1 MMNWFKTIY
10 EVGRDELK
18 MIFADHG
25 ALVFFLVVPLLYP
38 LLYGYLY
45 SEEVVREVPVVA
57 VDESHSAMSRQF
69 LRMSD
74 ASPDLKIV
82 SYCADMEEAKLMLR
96 NHKAYGII
104 QIPSEFSQDIAEG
117 RQATVN
123 LFNNMTGMLYYK
135 SLLSACTDVSL
146 EMNKDIKAVRLSG
159 KSEREVKVSQQPVD
173 YEYIPMFNPQNGF
186 CSFLIPAVLV
196 LVLQQTLVLGIAL
209 LAGTE
214 RERREKKLVVL
225 DKREYGNP
233 LHVLAGKGIAYFL
246 IYSLVALYVLC
257 IVPLFFGLPQLWHPV
272 DLILFGVPYILACI
286 FFAISI
292 SFFIKDRE
300 SCFLLF
306 VFMSVPMLFVS
317 GISWPGSSIPAVWK
331 YIGYLAPSTFGINGF
346 VKMTN
351 CGALLNDVKFEYLGL
366 WIQAGF
372 YYFTALLIY
381 IKLYRPSLESKE

>member
-1 MMNWFKTIY
+1 MNRLKTIF
-10 EVGRDELK
+10 EICRDELK

-45 SEEVVREVPVVA
+45 SQEVVREVPVVA
-57 VDESHSAMSRQF
+57 VDESHSTLSRQF

-74 ASPDLKIV
+74 ASAELKIV
-82 SYCADMEEAKLMLR
+82 SYCADMEEAKAMLR
-96 NHKAYGII
+96 SHKAYGII
-104 QIPSEFSQDIAEG
+104 HIPSEFSQNLAEG

-146 EMNKDIKAVRLSG
+146 EMNKDIKAVRLAG
-159 KSEREVKVSQQPVD
+159 KTEREIQVSQQPVE

-196 LVLQQTLVLGIAL
+196 LILQQTLVLGIAL

-214 RERREKKLVVL
+214 RERREKGLVVL

-233 LHVLAGKGIAYFL
+233 FHVLTGKGIAYFL
-246 IYSLVALYVLC
+246 IYAVVALYTLC
-257 IVPLFFGLPQLWHPV
+257 AVPAFFDLPQLWKAS
-272 DLILFGVPYILACI
+272 DLLLFTIPYILSCI
-286 FFAISI
+286 FFAITI
-292 SFFIKDRE
+292 SFFVRDRE

-306 VFMSVPMLFVS
+306 VFMSVPMLFIS
-317 GISWPGSSIPAVWK
+317 GISWPGSSIPAFWK

-351 CGALLNDVKFEYLGL
+351 CGALLNDVRTEYVGM
-366 WIQAGF
+366 WIQTAV
-372 YYFTALLIY
+372 YYFLALLIY
-381 IKLYRPSLESKE
+381 IKLYRPSLAREN